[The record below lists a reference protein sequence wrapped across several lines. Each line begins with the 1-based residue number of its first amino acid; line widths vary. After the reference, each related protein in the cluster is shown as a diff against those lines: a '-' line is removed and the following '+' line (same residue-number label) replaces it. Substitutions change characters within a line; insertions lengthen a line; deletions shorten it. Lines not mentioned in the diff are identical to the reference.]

1 MQLVLHDTPIRREQ
15 PYTRYRWDVEG
26 FHKLGAGI
34 FGEDAHVEL
43 IEGELVQMAPIGSL
57 HAGKL
62 ERLRRLI
69 ERAAG
74 SSVLVFSQN
83 PVVLGQD
90 SEPQPDIAVL
100 QPRADGYETAH
111 PRPED
116 ILLLIEVADSSVQY
130 DRDIKIPLYAR
141 HGIPEVWLLD
151 LQEKRLEVCHEP
163 ENGEYRHVDYY
174 RKGSVPLRWLTDVA
188 IDLTDLL

>member
-1 MQLVLHDTPIRREQ
+1 MWPIMNESHVRQDQLYTP
-15 PYTRYRWDVEG
+15 YRWSVEDY
-26 FHKLGAGI
+26 HKLTAGI
-34 FGEDAHVEL
+34 LNEDARVEL
-43 IEGELVQMAPIGSL
+43 IDGELVQMAPIGSL

-69 ERAAG
+69 ERAVG
-74 SSVLVFSQN
+74 NSVLVFSQN
-83 PVVLGQD
+83 PVVLDKD

-100 QPRADGYETAH
+100 RPRADGYETAH

-130 DRDIKIPLYAR
+130 DREIKIPLYAR
-141 HGIPEVWLLD
+141 HGIPEVWLFD

-174 RKGSVPLRWLTDVA
+174 RKGNVPLRWLAGVA
-188 IDLTDLL
+188 IDLADLF

>member
-1 MQLVLHDTPIRREQ
+1 MPAVLHDTPIRREQ
-15 PYTRYRWDVEG
+15 PYTRYHWDVAS

-34 FGEDAHVEL
+34 LGEEARVEL
-43 IEGELVQMAPIGSL
+43 IDGELVQMAPIGSL

-62 ERLRRLI
+62 ERLRRLL
-69 ERAAG
+69 ERAVGNA
-74 SSVLVFSQN
+74 VLVFSQN
-83 PVVLGQD
+83 PVVLGKD

-100 QPRADGYETAH
+100 RPRADGYETAH

-130 DRDIKIPLYAR
+130 DREIKIPLYAR

-151 LQEKRLEVCHEP
+151 LQEKRLEVCHEL
-163 ENGEYRHVDYY
+163 ENGEYCQVDYY
-174 RKGSVPLRWLTDVA
+174 RKGNVPLRWLAGVT
-188 IDLTDLL
+188 IDLADLF